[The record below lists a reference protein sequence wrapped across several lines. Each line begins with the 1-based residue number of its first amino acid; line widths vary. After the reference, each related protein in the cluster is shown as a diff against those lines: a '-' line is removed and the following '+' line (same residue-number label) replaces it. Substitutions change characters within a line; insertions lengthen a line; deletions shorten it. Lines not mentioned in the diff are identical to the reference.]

1 MRVFILATICCVML
15 EEFLVNLLDLPPVLR
30 FLPEA
35 MSGVIVA
42 YVLFAGTRDRFRGVA
57 PKYWIVFG
65 ATAVVIVCGIINSG
79 VDVGPLL
86 SGGRFYVRSIPMF
99 FVAAVLPLT
108 EAQLRTQLKWVLAL
122 ALVQVPVTVYQ
133 QWVIQSQGRFT
144 GDDVKGTILDSGI
157 LSLFLICCVLVLTG
171 LLLRRRIRPLH
182 YWILFFVLLIPTTI
196 NETKATVILLPVG
209 LLATVF
215 LGPPPGKKLKYLGVA
230 LAGLV
235 IAGAL
240 FIPIYNFTQRYN
252 PHKNEKDITT
262 FFSDEKQLTHYMSSD
277 VGGVGTKKDV
287 RRGDAMVVPF
297 KYLARDPVRLMFG
310 LGMGAVSPSKFGKTF
325 EGTYYMLFLPFL
337 IISFSI
343 FMLEFGLLGL
353 LCVAALFWMVF
364 WDTLYVARRD
374 STIVGAL
381 AVGWTGVVI
390 LFVLCLF
397 YTNFHYFAS
406 VTYLYGYFSGLI
418 CARCVALRA
427 QARVRAPRPRL
438 TRVLSGPTAAGTS

>member
-1 MRVFILATICCVML
+1 
-15 EEFLVNLLDLPPVLR
+15 
-30 FLPEA
+30 
-35 MSGVIVA
+35 
-42 YVLFAGTRDRFRGVA
+42 
-57 PKYWIVFG
+57 VFG
-65 ATAVVIVCGIINSG
+65 AMTLVVICGIVNAG
-79 VDVGPLL
+79 VEAGPLL
-86 SGGRFYVRSIPMF
+86 SGGRFYLRSIPMF
-99 FVAAVLPLT
+99 FVAAVLPLS
-108 EAQLRTQLKWVLAL
+108 EAQVRTQLKWVLGL
-122 ALVQVPVTVYQ
+122 ALLQVPIAIYQ

-144 GDDVKGTILDSGI
+144 GDDVKGTVQDSGI

-171 LLLRRRIRPLH
+171 LLLRRRIRPLY

-196 NETKATVILLPVG
+196 NETKVTVIFLPVG

-215 LGPPPGKKLKYLGVA
+215 LGPPPGKKLKYLGMA

-240 FIPIYNFTQRYN
+240 FIPIYSFTQRYN

-310 LGMGAVSPSKFGKTF
+310 LGMGEVSPSKFGKNF
-325 EGTYYMLFLPFL
+325 EGSYYQLFVPFL
-337 IISFSI
+337 IISFSV

-353 LCVAALFWMVF
+353 ACIGALFWMVF

-374 STIVGAL
+374 STLLGAV

-390 LFVLCLF
+390 LFVACVF
-397 YTNFHYFAS
+397 YTTFHMFSSA
-406 VTYLYGYFSGLI
+406 TYLYGYFSGLI

-427 QARVRAPRPRL
+427 QEHVPAPRPGVA
-438 TRVLSGPTAAGTS
+438 RVLGRSTAAGMSRAFPPNARNAGSSAAL